1 MSAASMA
8 DPGPTISIPVQPLGT
23 PNSANAPTT
32 PADQAVSLARDIP
45 SLIKQAAVIDPD
57 LAAKWTG
64 KSLAASKSPWGSLA
78 GGVVSWLV
86 AHYGIGWDA
95 ATCDLVAGAGVL
107 IASYVMRAITE
118 LPITGIFRAATTN
131 EAVKAVVAQTP
142 PVTP

>member
-1 MSAASMA
+1 MSA
-8 DPGPTISIPVQPLGT
+8 TIQAQAPPLGA

-32 PADQAVSLARDIP
+32 PADQAVGFARDIP
-45 SLIKQAAVIDPD
+45 SLIKQAAVFDPD

-78 GGVVSWLV
+78 GGIVSWLV

-107 IASYVMRAITE
+107 IASYAMRMITE
-118 LPITGIFRAATTN
+118 LPITGIFRAATPG
-131 EAVKAVVAQTP
+131 EAVKTVVAQTP
-142 PVTP
+142 PATP